1 MMYLLNKKLTFLAGL
16 TLCCA
21 VIGHTQ
27 TVTSIRDGLWTDPSV
42 WDTGQVPTLA
52 TASETVINH
61 AVILP
66 TASVISL
73 RNAVVNNSLTIE
85 TGAVADLIPDALPAK
100 WDLQV
105 FGTLV
110 LQDGSTFNGTLVS
123 NTPLLV
129 PHLMWKEGSGSH
141 WNRTLC

>member
-1 MMYLLNKKLTFLAGL
+1 MLYLLIRKFVFLAGL

-21 VIGHTQ
+21 VSGHTQ

-66 TASVISL
+66 TASAVTI
-73 RNAVVNNSLTIE
+73 RNAVVNNSLTVE
-85 TGAVADLIPDALPAK
+85 TGAVVDLVPDALPAK
-100 WDLQV
+100 RDLQV
-105 FGTLV
+105 FGTLMM
-110 LQDGSTFNGTLVS
+110 QDGCTFNGTSV
-123 NTPLLV
+123 
-129 PHLMWKEGSGSH
+129 
-141 WNRTLC
+141 